1 VTGDDTYALQLMG
14 FYSFQD
20 LVDYAAR
27 VDLPDRVYYREETY
41 RGRPWFVLIHSL
53 HPSLAAATE
62 ERSRLPPRLAG
73 LDIWVRP
80 LREGMQLQVLGT
92 SGGR

>member
-1 VTGDDTYALQLMG
+1 VTGNDTYALQLMG

-27 VDLPDRVYYREETY
+27 VDLPDRVFYREETY

-53 HPSLAAATE
+53 HTGVRAATE
-62 ERSRLPPRLAG
+62 ERSRLPPRLAR
-73 LDIWVRP
+73 LDTWIRP
-80 LREGMQLQVLGT
+80 LSEGMQLQVLET
-92 SGGR
+92 SGRR